1 MYIAYSV
8 TFLLLDE
15 NRIRFSDM
23 LRSHLFTLAVCLVTQ
38 SEANICLPA
47 VVAPSALQHLW
58 AWDGL
63 GVMTSSHSST
73 QVSKIAFSSCFLPSA
88 VKGTTF
94 WSQVTEAAPGA
105 R

>member
-8 TFLLLDE
+8 TFLVLDE

-23 LRSHLFTLAVCLVTQ
+23 LRSHFFTLAVCLVTQ

-63 GVMTSSHSST
+63 E
-73 QVSKIAFSSCFLPSA
+73 VSKIAFSSCFLPSA